1 MRSSTH
7 NAFTKSLSLSSQDQ
21 SSGAA
26 GCGLFRHRAF
36 FERSGVRPCAAGA
49 AVCTALGHRRTAAIC
64 SGRIWDRRRKRRRR
78 GDRAPWLPL
87 HAAGV
92 RACLHCKDL
101 TYQNLPRG
109 DKEEGKGLMGACALT
124 SGAQWLRAVRCSGA
138 LCARRSVHASTG
150 RLRAGR
156 SFLAKV
162 DLLIGRWPG
171 WRVPN
176 ASLQPLQQHISSLEP
191 SHHFHGS
198 PLLVAAT
205 HREWSASGPAL
216 LRRST
221 TEVSSSLDEPCC
233 CCCCSDFGGRPSPKL
248 VPAGGGGSSLE
259 TSKDEE
265 ERVPPTSIL
274 RLSRWSWFR

>member
-1 MRSSTH
+1 MW
-7 NAFTKSLSLSSQDQ
+7 
-21 SSGAA
+21 
-26 GCGLFRHRAF
+26 HRAF

-101 TYQNLPRG
+101 TCQHLPRG

-176 ASLQPLQQHISSLEP
+176 ASLQPPAAAAHLISRAQP
-191 SHHFHGS
+191 SF
-198 PLLVAAT
+198 P
-205 HREWSASGPAL
+205 RQPIASRCHTQGMVCVRAGV
-216 LRRST
+216 T
-221 TEVSSSLDEPCC
+221 TS
-233 CCCCSDFGGRPSPKL
+233 
-248 VPAGGGGSSLE
+248 
-259 TSKDEE
+259 
-265 ERVPPTSIL
+265 
-274 RLSRWSWFR
+274 

>member
-1 MRSSTH
+1 MSARVRLGRPSALHWATG
-7 NAFTKSLSLSSQDQ
+7 ARRPFA
-21 SSGAA
+21 AA
-26 GCGLFRHRAF
+26 G
-36 FERSGVRPCAAGA
+36 SGTEEEKEG
-49 AVCTALGHRRTAAIC
+49 G
-64 SGRIWDRRRKRRRR
+64 G

-87 HAAGV
+87 HAASV

-101 TYQNLPRG
+101 TCQHLPRG

-124 SGAQWLRAVRCSGA
+124 SRAQWLRAVRCSGA

-176 ASLQPLQQHISSLEP
+176 ASLQPPLQQHISSLEP

-233 CCCCSDFGGRPSPKL
+233 CCCSDFGGRPSPKL
-248 VPAGGGGSSLE
+248 VPAGGGGSAVE
-259 TSKDEE
+259 PRNFKG
-265 ERVPPTSIL
+265 
-274 RLSRWSWFR
+274 

>member
-1 MRSSTH
+1 
-7 NAFTKSLSLSSQDQ
+7 
-21 SSGAA
+21 
-26 GCGLFRHRAF
+26 
-36 FERSGVRPCAAGA
+36 
-49 AVCTALGHRRTAAIC
+49 
-64 SGRIWDRRRKRRRR
+64 
-78 GDRAPWLPL
+78 
-87 HAAGV
+87 
-92 RACLHCKDL
+92 
-101 TYQNLPRG
+101 
-109 DKEEGKGLMGACALT
+109 MGACALT

-274 RLSRWSWFR
+274 RLSRWSWFQTDLIFIRVQTFIYLVYTPQIHYTVPGK